1 MTGVIM
7 GIIERREREKE
18 QRRNNILDAAEEI
31 FFSKGFSTATM
42 DEVAEIAELSKGTLY
57 LYFKSKEELY
67 YGIASRALS
76 LLRQMFQKAVD
87 RQKTGIEKVRAIG
100 EAYYEY
106 SQKYLNYFNMII
118 HYEMS
123 QMDKIIPEGILLQC
137 HQLGRQVMGVVAA
150 AVAQGIQDGSMR
162 RDLNP
167 LRTAYLLQGLS
178 TGIIQLI
185 AREKGH
191 IDQSEDF
198 QAKDLMADFMDMM
211 FHAMQSDEIKKGK

>member
-1 MTGVIM
+1 M
-7 GIIERREREKE
+7 GIAERREREKE

-31 FFSKGFSTATM
+31 FFSKGINLATM
-42 DEVAEIAELSKGTLY
+42 DEVAEAAELSKGTLY

-67 YGIASRALS
+67 FRISSRALN
-76 LLRQMFQKAVD
+76 LLKDMFQKAVSC
-87 RQKTGIEKVRAIG
+87 QTTGLEKVRAIG

-123 QMDKIIPEGILLQC
+123 QMDKVIPEGTLLQC
-137 HQLGRQVMGVVAA
+137 HQLGREVMQVVAG
-150 AVAQGIQDGSMR
+150 AVVDGVKDGSMR

-185 AREKGH
+185 TREKDH
-191 IDQSEDF
+191 IEQSEDF
-198 QAKDLMADFMDMM
+198 QAGDLMTDFMDMM
-211 FHAMQSDEIKKGK
+211 YHAMRANGIEKKI